1 MKPTT
6 THHLTMRTQLANIL
20 LRLGTVAGII
30 FLMEDSLLLAQDQE
44 NRKETFL
51 EQIHQIATSPLE
63 ILPASDCKLHRLEE
77 EIYLHYKKSGQEIPT
92 EITYTINDKANRI
105 QFQRTYID
113 SLYYIQALQALNQEK
128 PDWDA
133 AMKAIDKS
141 LLHNRFYVRSVI
153 FKTNY
158 LLNIRQN
165 AESCLRYVN
174 ISLQELSSKKKVT
187 DMATTVYK
195 EMLDEAQHLIDKK
208 LFRDALDLC
217 HLIKTYYQPGFNIR
231 YIPYKEK
238 QLVNEAHQGIY
249 HSYYLVAQKAYLQG
263 QYQLAQKYA
272 LQAHRYY
279 IENEKHMGGINYI
292 LDILDHIAVQYSL
305 FAKASGPEEKAFY
318 QHQIDAIQKETGIII
333 SNTSYYDAQK
343 DIDNDLAWLNRG
355 DSDKQ
360 EKEKPVAPKG
370 FQAKEADTTYL
381 HLKKLSHSQADIL
394 FSNSWEQAHYYANKR
409 EFEKAYDWFETA
421 RILQQSHRI
430 QSQYKLTEAYSDNI
444 LKTVEQLL
452 NKAVYHLWNSQTA
465 QAETLQQKAISLFE
479 KYQDNYPEQAST
491 MSRLQQILSV
501 YQEKKNDA
509 YCQQLAK
516 DLDNAKLEFYRQ
528 ASFGNYQLAQD
539 KADNYNVLYRNFNR
553 PEYAA
558 CHPRQEEKDEISR
571 IMEAWNFYNQN
582 MKKAEVLLSQSHD
595 TLPYIQT
602 MLEGEKVF
610 DSLDLE
616 RFLPR
621 PSSLFSQL
629 TSSGQWRILCIWAQ
643 DCLDRQDEKQA
654 GFILGYFNS
663 VGYKTAETEKMDR
676 QLRKLGE
683 RNIFKKNIS
692 RKKSMEK

>member
-1 MKPTT
+1 
-6 THHLTMRTQLANIL
+6 MRTKIADAL
-20 LRLGTVAGII
+20 LRIGTVAGIV
-30 FLMEDSLLLAQDQE
+30 FLMGNSLVLAQDQV
-44 NRKETFL
+44 NGKEKFI
-51 EQIHQIATSPLE
+51 EQIDQIATSPLE

-77 EIYLHYKKSGQEIPT
+77 EIYLYYRQSGKEIPA
-92 EITYTINDKANRI
+92 EITYVINAKSNQI
-105 QFQRTYID
+105 QFRRSHID
-113 SLYYIQALQALNQEK
+113 SLYYIQALQAINQEK

-133 AMKAIDKS
+133 AMRAIDKS

-174 ISLQELSSKKKVT
+174 ISLQELSSNKKVR

-238 QLVNEAHQGIY
+238 QLINEAHQGIY

-279 IENEKHMGGINYI
+279 IENEKYMGGINYI
-292 LDILDHIAVQYSL
+292 LDILDNIAVQYSL
-305 FAKASGPEEKAFY
+305 YAEASGPEEKAFY
-318 QHQIDAIQKETGIII
+318 QHQIDAIEEETGIVI
-333 SNTSYYDAQK
+333 SNTSYYDAQT
-343 DIDNDLAWLNRG
+343 DIDRDLAWLNRN
-355 DSDKQ
+355 DSSKQKKVKTVDKN
-360 EKEKPVAPKG
+360 E
-370 FQAKEADTTYL
+370 FQAREADTTYL
-381 HLKKLSHSQADIL
+381 HLKKLSHSQANAL
-394 FSNSWEQAHYYANKR
+394 FANAWEQAHYYANKR

-421 RILQQSHRI
+421 RILQQNHRI
-430 QSQYKLTEAYSDNI
+430 QSQHKLTEAYSDNI

-452 NKAVYHLWNSQTA
+452 NKAVYHLWNSQTV
-465 QAETLQQKAISLFE
+465 QAEALQQKAISLFE
-479 KYQDNYPEQAST
+479 KYQDDYPEQAST

-501 YQEKKNDA
+501 YQEKKNEA

-528 ASFGNYQLAQD
+528 ASFGNYQLAQS
-539 KADNYNVLYRNFNR
+539 KADNYSVLYRNFNR
-553 PEYAA
+553 PEYAS
-558 CHPRQEEKDEISR
+558 CPPRQEEKDEISK
-571 IMEAWNFYNQN
+571 ILKAWNFYNRN
-582 MKKAEVLLSQSHD
+582 MEKAEELLSQSHD
-595 TLPYIQT
+595 TLSYIQT

-610 DSLDLE
+610 DSLNLE

-654 GFILGYFNS
+654 GFILGYFSS

-676 QLRKLGE
+676 QLRKMSE
-683 RNIFKKNIS
+683 RSLFKKNIS
-692 RKKSMEK
+692 RKKSMEE